1 METHKSSL
9 IADTPVLSEQVRY
22 LIERISTHP
31 DEFFPFA
38 PTLRGLLRTNEDRKG
53 HHLSRWHPVLVAL
66 ANDGSLWF
74 SEADITALS
83 AALEQARHKFMG
95 ECIVAELVT
104 GEFKQYIVDLNE
116 PAQAS
121 LPNMGAPVN
130 PKYASGHAYVGS
142 GGSGGNTA
150 TPRNKD
156 HIAKQL
162 ENLYSQVYVD
172 QYPKGKA

>member
-1 METHKSSL
+1 METHKSSST
-9 IADTPVLSEQVRY
+9 ADTPVLSEQVRY

-74 SEADITALS
+74 SETDVTAL
-83 AALEQARHKFMG
+83 LEAMQQARHKFMG

-104 GEFKQYIVDLNE
+104 GEFKQYIADLNE

-121 LPNMGAPVN
+121 LPTM
-130 PKYASGHAYVGS
+130 GS
-142 GGSGGNTA
+142 GGGGTSNTA
-150 TPRNKD
+150 NFQNKIR
-156 HIAKQL
+156 HQNQL
-162 ENLYSQVYVD
+162 DNLYSQVYPD